1 MEKNNLRIIFMG
13 TPEFAVGSLQALVE
27 GGYNVVAVVTQPDKP
42 VGRHGSVLRAP
53 AVKDYALSKGLP
65 VLQPEKMKE
74 PGFLE
79 QLASYKADL
88 QVVVAYRM
96 LPEVVWAMPRLG
108 TFNLHAALLPQ
119 YRGAAP
125 INWAIINGDTE
136 TGVTTFFLDH
146 DIDTGRV
153 IHRRSVPIADTDTAE
168 DVHDRLMHLGADLV
182 CATIDDII
190 ADRVTPI
197 PQDQLTTDG
206 PLRPAPKL
214 FKDNCRI
221 TWTDGTK
228 RCYDFIRGLSPYPA
242 AWTTLVDEGG
252 KAVVMKI
259 YIAHKDF
266 SPVAEA
272 PGTVLV
278 ADGEMRIA
286 LADGTLV
293 IDSLQ
298 MAGKKRMATADFLR
312 GFHPQGLLHVEYH
325 VE

>member
-1 MEKNNLRIIFMG
+1 MTKESLRIVYMG
-13 TPEFAVGSLQALVE
+13 TPDFAVETLDRLVS
-27 GGYNVVAVVTQPDKP
+27 GGYNVVGVVTMPDKP
-42 VGRHGSVLRAP
+42 VGRHQTTLQASP
-53 AVKDYALSKGLP
+53 VKRYALEHGLP
-65 VLQPEKMKE
+65 LLQPERLRDE
-74 PGFLE
+74 AFL
-79 QLASYKADL
+79 QALADMRPDL
-88 QVVVAYRM
+88 GVVVAFRM

-259 YIAHKDF
+259 YVAHKDF

-272 PGTVLV
+272 PGTVLL
-278 ADGEMRIA
+278 ADGEMRIV

-312 GFHPQGLLHVEYH
+312 GFHPQGLLHVE
-325 VE
+325 

>member
-1 MEKNNLRIIFMG
+1 MTKESLRIVYMG
-13 TPEFAVGSLQALVE
+13 TPDFAVETLDRLVS
-27 GGYNVVAVVTQPDKP
+27 GGYNVVGVVTMPDKP
-42 VGRHGSVLRAP
+42 VGRHQTTLQASP
-53 AVKDYALSKGLP
+53 VKRYALEHGLP
-65 VLQPEKMKE
+65 LLQPERLRDE
-74 PGFLE
+74 AFLHA
-79 QLASYKADL
+79 LADMRPDL
-88 QVVVAYRM
+88 GVVVAFRM

-259 YIAHKDF
+259 YVAHKDF

-278 ADGEMRIA
+278 ADGEMRIV

-298 MAGKKRMATADFLR
+298 MAGKKRMATAYFLR
-312 GFHPQGLLHVEYH
+312 GFHPQGRLHVE
-325 VE
+325 

>member
-1 MEKNNLRIIFMG
+1 MG
-13 TPEFAVGSLQALVE
+13 TPDFAVETLDRLVS
-27 GGYNVVAVVTQPDKP
+27 GGYNVVGVVTMPDKP
-42 VGRHGSVLRAP
+42 VGRHQTTLQASP
-53 AVKDYALSKGLP
+53 VKRYALEHGLP
-65 VLQPEKMKE
+65 LLQPERLRDE
-74 PGFLE
+74 AFL
-79 QLASYKADL
+79 QALADMRPDL
-88 QVVVAYRM
+88 GVVVAFRM

-259 YIAHKDF
+259 YVAHKDF

-278 ADGEMRIA
+278 TDGEMRIV

-312 GFHPQGLLHVEYH
+312 GFHPQGLLHVE
-325 VE
+325 

>member
-1 MEKNNLRIIFMG
+1 MTKESLRIVYMG
-13 TPEFAVGSLQALVE
+13 TPDFAVETLDRLVS
-27 GGYNVVAVVTQPDKP
+27 GGYNVVGVVTMPDKP
-42 VGRHGSVLRAP
+42 VGRHQTTLQASP
-53 AVKDYALSKGLP
+53 VKRLALEHGLP
-65 VLQPEKMKE
+65 LLQPERLRDE
-74 PGFLE
+74 AFL
-79 QLASYKADL
+79 QALADMRPDL
-88 QVVVAYRM
+88 GVVVAFRM

-259 YIAHKDF
+259 YVAHKDF

-278 ADGEMRIA
+278 ADGEMRIV

-312 GFHPQGLLHVEYH
+312 GFHPQGLLHVE
-325 VE
+325 

>member
-1 MEKNNLRIIFMG
+1 MTKESLRIVYMG
-13 TPEFAVGSLQALVE
+13 TPDFAVETLDRLVS
-27 GGYNVVAVVTQPDKP
+27 GGYNLVGVVTMPDKP
-42 VGRHGSVLRAP
+42 VGRHQTTLQASP
-53 AVKDYALSKGLP
+53 VKRYALEHGLP
-65 VLQPEKMKE
+65 LLQPERLRDE
-74 PGFLE
+74 AFL
-79 QLASYKADL
+79 QALADIRPDL
-88 QVVVAYRM
+88 GVVVAFRM

-259 YIAHKDF
+259 YVAHKDF
-266 SPVAEA
+266 SPIAEA

-278 ADGEMRIA
+278 ADGEMRIV

-312 GFHPQGLLHVEYH
+312 GFHPQGLLHVE
-325 VE
+325 

>member
-1 MEKNNLRIIFMG
+1 MTKESLRIVYMG
-13 TPEFAVGSLQALVE
+13 TPDFAVETLDRLVS
-27 GGYNVVAVVTQPDKP
+27 GGYNVVGVVTMPDKP
-42 VGRHGSVLRAP
+42 VGRHQTTLQASP
-53 AVKDYALSKGLP
+53 VKRYALEHGLP
-65 VLQPEKMKE
+65 LLQPERLRDE
-74 PGFLE
+74 AFL
-79 QLASYKADL
+79 QALADMRPDL
-88 QVVVAYRM
+88 GVVVAFRM

-153 IHRRSVPIADTDTAE
+153 VHRRSVPIADTDTAE

-259 YIAHKDF
+259 YVAHKDF
-266 SPVAEA
+266 SPVTEA

-278 ADGEMRIA
+278 ADGEMRIV

-312 GFHPQGLLHVEYH
+312 GFHPQGLLHVE
-325 VE
+325 

>member
-1 MEKNNLRIIFMG
+1 MTKESLRIVYMG
-13 TPEFAVGSLQALVE
+13 TPDFAVETLDRLVS
-27 GGYNVVAVVTQPDKP
+27 GGYNVVGVVTMPDKP
-42 VGRHGSVLRAP
+42 VGRHQTTLQASP
-53 AVKDYALSKGLP
+53 VKRYALEHGLP
-65 VLQPEKMKE
+65 LLQPERLRDE
-74 PGFLE
+74 AFL
-79 QLASYKADL
+79 QALADMRPDL
-88 QVVVAYRM
+88 GVVVAFRM
-96 LPEVVWAMPRLG
+96 LPEVVWAMPRFG

-259 YIAHKDF
+259 YVAHKDF

-278 ADGEMRIA
+278 ADGEMRIV

-312 GFHPQGLLHVEYH
+312 GFHPQGLLHVE
-325 VE
+325 

>member
-1 MEKNNLRIIFMG
+1 MTKESLRIVYMG
-13 TPEFAVGSLQALVE
+13 TPDFAVETLDRLVS
-27 GGYNVVAVVTQPDKP
+27 GGYNVVGVVTMPDKP
-42 VGRHGSVLRAP
+42 VGRHQTTLQASP
-53 AVKDYALSKGLP
+53 VKRYALEHGLP
-65 VLQPEKMKE
+65 LLQPERLRDE
-74 PGFLE
+74 AFL
-79 QLASYKADL
+79 QALADMRPDL
-88 QVVVAYRM
+88 GVVVAFRM

-259 YIAHKDF
+259 YVAHKDF
-266 SPVAEA
+266 SPVTEA

-278 ADGEMRIA
+278 ADGEMRIV

-312 GFHPQGLLHVEYH
+312 GFHPQGLLHVE
-325 VE
+325 

>member
-1 MEKNNLRIIFMG
+1 MTKESLRIVYMG
-13 TPEFAVGSLQALVE
+13 TPDFAVETLDRLVS
-27 GGYNVVAVVTQPDKP
+27 GGYNVVGVVTMPDKP
-42 VGRHGSVLRAP
+42 VGRHQTTLQASP
-53 AVKDYALSKGLP
+53 VKRYALEHGLP
-65 VLQPEKMKE
+65 LLQPERLRDE
-74 PGFLE
+74 AFL
-79 QLASYKADL
+79 QALADL
-88 QVVVAYRM
+88 RPDLGVVVAFRM

-259 YIAHKDF
+259 YVAHKDF

-278 ADGEMRIA
+278 ADGEMRIV

-312 GFHPQGLLHVEYH
+312 GFHPQGLLHVE
-325 VE
+325 

>member
-1 MEKNNLRIIFMG
+1 MTKESLRIVYMG
-13 TPEFAVGSLQALVE
+13 TPDFAVETLDRLVS
-27 GGYNVVAVVTQPDKP
+27 GGYNVVGVVTMPDKP
-42 VGRHGSVLRAP
+42 VGRHQTTLQASP
-53 AVKDYALSKGLP
+53 VKRYALEHGLP
-65 VLQPEKMKE
+65 LLQPERLRDE
-74 PGFLE
+74 AFL
-79 QLASYKADL
+79 QALADMRPDL
-88 QVVVAYRM
+88 GVVVAFRM

-136 TGVTTFFLDH
+136 TGVTTFFLDQ

-259 YIAHKDF
+259 YVAHKDF

-278 ADGEMRIA
+278 ADGEMRIV

-312 GFHPQGLLHVEYH
+312 GFHPQGLLHVE
-325 VE
+325 